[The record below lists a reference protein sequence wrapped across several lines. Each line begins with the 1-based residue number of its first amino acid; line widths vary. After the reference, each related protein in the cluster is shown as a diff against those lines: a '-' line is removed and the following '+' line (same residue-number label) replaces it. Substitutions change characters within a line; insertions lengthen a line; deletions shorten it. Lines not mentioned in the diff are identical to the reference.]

1 MLYFIKPYLCH
12 KCEYIF
18 ADIKYEVFYTNFR

>member
-1 MLYFIKPYLCH
+1 MLYFIKPYLYG

-18 ADIKYEVFYTNFR
+18 ADVKWEVFYTNFR